1 MTVDDGT
8 APELACS
15 LGAMLGEGPVWC
27 AASQSLWFVD
37 IKGLA
42 VHRFDAASRA
52 LQSWTAPSQP
62 GWVLPMV
69 GGRLLAGLQAG
80 LHAFDPATGRFEALA
95 APEADR
101 PGNRLNDA
109 CVDGAGRVWF
119 GSMHDAEAAAS
130 GRVYLLDDG
139 QISACAI
146 PPVTIANGPAVS
158 PDGRTLYFV
167 DTLAGRLDAYE
178 IAADGGLSNRRVFAQ
193 ISPADGHPDGHPDG
207 PTVDSEGCVWIGL
220 FGGWGV
226 RRYSAQGEL
235 LEQRRFPV
243 ANVTKIAFGGPDLCT
258 AYATTARLG
267 LSAEQCAQQPLAG
280 DLFSFRVAVP
290 GLATTLVPAS
300 ALRAR
305 LA

>member
-1 MTVDDGT
+1 MTLDDGV
-8 APELACS
+8 APEVACS
-15 LGAMLGEGPVWC
+15 LGATLGEGPVWC
-27 AASQSLWFVD
+27 AASQTLWFVD

-42 VHRFDAASRA
+42 VHRFDAASRR
-52 LQSWTAPSQP
+52 LQSWPAPSQP
-62 GWVLPMV
+62 GWVLPMA
-69 GGRLLAGLQAG
+69 GGRLLAGLQTG
-80 LHAFDPATGRFEALA
+80 LHAFDPATGHFEALA
-95 APEADR
+95 APEVDR

-109 CVDGAGRVWF
+109 CVDSAGRVWF

-130 GRVYLLDDG
+130 GRVYLLADG

-146 PPVTIANGPAVS
+146 PPVAITNGPAVS

-167 DTLAGRLDAYE
+167 DTLAGRVDAHA

-193 ISPADGHPDGHPDG
+193 INPADGHPDG

-235 LEQRRFPV
+235 LEQRRFAV

-267 LSAEQCAQQPLAG
+267 LSAGQCAQQPLAG

-290 GLATTLVPAS
+290 GLATPLVPES